1 MRYQPVTL
9 KDRSFVGRNW
19 NRYFLRSIQ
28 VILQASHGVVSGNPS
43 FFDHAFGESYEKF
56 ESLLW
61 LPHEFIFYRDYYF
74 IWAGSPILEEYNSL
88 FQKLTS
94 GEKEELLC
102 ALVGDANQKGL
113 KPSKYK
119 YLINDR
125 SLSNPVRRILGFYAA
140 YGSASGTVPSSIHLH
155 RDLYVPE
162 EKKVEDAGLYDDPD
176 DDIRTKV
183 SEFLADYN
191 QPSLPL

>member
-1 MRYQPVTL
+1 ME
-9 KDRSFVGRNW
+9 SFQETQA
-19 NRYFLRSIQ
+19 FLITH
-28 VILQASHGVVSGNPS
+28 L
-43 FFDHAFGESYEKF
+43 ESRMKKF
-56 ESLLW
+56 EFLLW
-61 LPHEFIFYRDYYF
+61 LPHQFIFYRDFYF
-74 IWAGSPILEEYNSL
+74 IGAGSPILEEYNSL

-102 ALVGDANQKGL
+102 ALAGDANQKGL
-113 KPSKYK
+113 KPSNYK

-162 EKKVEDAGLYDDPD
+162 EKKVEDAGLFDDPD
-176 DDIRTKV
+176 DDIH
-183 SEFLADYN
+183 
-191 QPSLPL
+191 SLSFDSVTDVPPLFEGMPFRYRAGSIRVPG